1 MMSGAGDEYDAA
13 VQEVLAEI
21 SATQQAAAM
30 PQPAANKPHAM
41 MPPRPGQQP
50 PLPMPFGNASAS
62 SSPPPQTPPMPIF
75 SQPVFLGP
83 GAQTAA
89 SSSAGQH
96 YAVPCYGGPAPSLL
110 SRWLAR
116 TLPPALLDA
125 LRSDTVVFAI
135 ILLAV
140 FALDTSGLE
149 QAIGA
154 SRFGAQLYR
163 VMPPS
168 YAPTLCKLLIAVATL
183 ATLRYFVV
191 PGL

>member
-21 SATQQAAAM
+21 SATQQAATLPPVPAGAKQQ
-30 PQPAANKPHAM
+30 QPM
-41 MPPRPGQQP
+41 MPGTRQP
-50 PLPMPFGNASAS
+50 PLPMPFGNAGAAAN
-62 SSPPPQTPPMPIF
+62 PPAPPLPIF

-83 GAQTAA
+83 SAQTVAA
-89 SSSAGQH
+89 PGAGQH
-96 YAVPCYGGPAPSLL
+96 HASCYGGPAPSLL

-125 LRSDTVVFAI
+125 LRSDTVVFALL
-135 ILLAV
+135 LLAV